1 VLLANA
7 AAGCD
12 EKVRDYGAV
21 LASVDEAKY
30 FLPIQIFS
38 YAGARVN
45 LDPKQTEAFRAVIKS
60 GSFEQAAQRLHLT
73 PPAISQ
79 RVRALESA
87 LGSALIVRSR
97 PCRPT
102 ETGQR
107 LLQYLKRATL
117 LEADL
122 LAELAERS
130 DAPLVVVA
138 ALNADS
144 LGTWFFPALAEV
156 LIRERVLLDLT
167 VEDQDHT
174 YSLLE
179 TGLAIGCISTE
190 PKPMRGC
197 TASALGSMRYRLVAS
212 AAFRDQHFPSG
223 MTRAAARK
231 APVVAYTR
239 KDTLQ
244 SSFLLRRFGLPEGAY
259 PCHYV
264 PGAEPHFNAIR
275 YGLGY
280 GMVPELLMREALS
293 GGEVVDLA
301 ADEPLDLAL
310 YWHTWK
316 VQSPRMEHLSRQIV
330 EAAPRILARP

>member
-1 VLLANA
+1 M
-7 AAGCD
+7 
-12 EKVRDYGAV
+12 
-21 LASVDEAKY
+21 
-30 FLPIQIFS
+30 
-38 YAGARVN
+38 N
-45 LDPKQTEAFRAVIKS
+45 LDPKQTQAFRAVIKS
-60 GSFEQAAQRLHLT
+60 GSFEQAALQLHLT

-79 RVRALESA
+79 RVRALESS
-87 LGSALIVRSR
+87 LGSALVVRSR

-122 LAELAERS
+122 IADLAERS

-156 LIRERVLLDLT
+156 LIKERVLLDLT

-174 YSLLE
+174 YNLLE

-197 TASALGSMRYRLVAS
+197 TASPLGSMRYRLVAS
-212 AAFRDQHFPSG
+212 SAFRQQHFGKGLS
-223 MTRAAARK
+223 RNAARK

-239 KDTLQ
+239 RDRLT
-244 SSFLLRRFGLPEGAY
+244 SSFLLQHLGLPEGAY
-259 PCHYV
+259 PSHYV
-264 PGAEPHFNAIR
+264 PGAEPHFSAIR
-275 YGLGY
+275 FGLGY
-280 GMVPELLMREALS
+280 GMVPELLLREALAD
-293 GGEVVDLA
+293 GAVVDLA
-301 ADEPLDLAL
+301 ADRPLDISL

-316 VQSPRMEHLSRQIV
+316 VQSPRMENLSRQIV
-330 EAAPRILARP
+330 EAAPKILARPERG